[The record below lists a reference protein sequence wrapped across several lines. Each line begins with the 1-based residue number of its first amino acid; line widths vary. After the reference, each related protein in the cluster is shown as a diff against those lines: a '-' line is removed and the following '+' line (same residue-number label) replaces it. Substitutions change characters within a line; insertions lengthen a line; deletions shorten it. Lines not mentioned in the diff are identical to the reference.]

1 VTPNSRTLT
10 IEAVVENNDGLLKPG
25 QFATV
30 RILQP
35 QTAAAVLVPV
45 RAVRAESGTN
55 YVFVIKDG
63 RAEKRIVQLGQAEA
77 DLVEI
82 KSGLVAGEQVATSN
96 VELLNDGTP
105 VRQ

>member
-1 VTPNSRTLT
+1 MTV
-10 IEAVVENNDGLLKPG
+10 EAVVENSDGLLKPG

-30 RILQP
+30 RIQQP
-35 QTAAAVLVPV
+35 QATSGVLVPL
-45 RAVRAESGTN
+45 RALRAESGTS

-82 KSGLVAGEQVATSN
+82 KSGVVSGEQVATSN

>member
-1 VTPNSRTLT
+1 MTV
-10 IEAVVENNDGLLKPG
+10 EAEVENGDGLLKPG

-30 RILQP
+30 RILQSQSTP
-35 QTAAAVLVPV
+35 AVLVPA
-45 RAVRAESGTN
+45 RAVRSEAGTN

-63 RAEKRIVQLGQAEA
+63 RAEKRIVQLGQTEG

-82 KSGLVAGEQVATSN
+82 KSGLASEEQVATSN

-105 VRQ
+105 VKH